1 MLQSI
6 FAIFLFQLV
15 GEMVQKYF
23 ALTVPGPV
31 IGLLLLLL
39 ALLASDRL
47 GNATV
52 AKYKQNLTATAET
65 LLAHLPLLFVPIG
78 VGVVMHI
85 SALESQ
91 LLAVLAVIFIGTML
105 TVGFS
110 AVLMEKLQGR
120 GSRNDG

>member
-23 ALTVPGPV
+23 TLTVPGPV
-31 IGLLLLLL
+31 IGLVLLLL
-39 ALLASDRL
+39 AMLASDRI
-47 GNATV
+47 GNKPA
-52 AKYKQNLTATAET
+52 AQLKQNLALTAET
-65 LLAHLPLLFVPIG
+65 LLGHLPLLFVPIG

-85 SALESQ
+85 TLLEGQ
-91 LLAVLAVIFIGTML
+91 LAAVLGVVFIGTVL

-110 AVLMEKLQGR
+110 ALLMEKLQGR
-120 GSRNDG
+120 GDGDG